1 MLAKMSLGIIRK
13 DKEILVFPVLSGLV
27 TMLILASFFVGMFF
41 SAGGLEGFA
50 NGSSSWLIY
59 AFFAVFYFVSF
70 FVSIFFN
77 ACVIGCATIRMN
89 GGDPTIKDGFR
100 IAMENIGR
108 ILVWALFAATVGLII
123 RAIQERV
130 GFIGKLIMGALG
142 VAWTIVTYFVVPV
155 LIYEKLGPWG
165 SVKRSASILKGT
177 WGEALVGNI
186 GLGLIFLLLGIL
198 GIIPIILG
206 ALIGGLV
213 GAIVGIAVA
222 VVYWLIIAVIA
233 SAAHSILIAA
243 LYRYATTGKVSE
255 EFVGFDFAR
264 PWVAR

>member
-1 MLAKMSLGIIRK
+1 
-13 DKEILVFPVLSGLV
+13 
-27 TMLILASFFVGMFF
+27 
-41 SAGGLEGFA
+41 
-50 NGSSSWLIY
+50 
-59 AFFAVFYFVSF
+59 
-70 FVSIFFN
+70 
-77 ACVIGCATIRMN
+77 
-89 GGDPTIKDGFR
+89 
-100 IAMENIGR
+100 
-108 ILVWALFAATVGLII
+108 
-123 RAIQERV
+123 
-130 GFIGKLIMGALG
+130 
-142 VAWTIVTYFVVPV
+142 
-155 LIYEKLGPWG
+155 
-165 SVKRSASILKGT
+165 
-177 WGEALVGNI
+177 
-186 GLGLIFLLLGIL
+186 LLGIL